1 MWTPFKH
8 LLGVIESYLGPDK
21 QKTNNIAELEVTLRK
36 HKQNFTTLLRN
47 PVSYPHSLVTSHR
60 FLCFLLIFVLASKQ

>member
-8 LLGVIESYLGPDK
+8 LQNVVESYLAS
-21 QKTNNIAELEVTLRK
+21 NNGEANLSDLEVILRK

-47 PVSYPHSLVTSHR
+47 PVRTY
-60 FLCFLLIFVLASKQ
+60 FVSS